1 MRMRLVTPPAD
12 EPVTLE
18 MARAHLRVDQTDED
32 TLIAAYLTAARE
44 AVEEATGRALVTQ
57 VWEVSF
63 DAAEVALGQ
72 PILLPKQP
80 VTAISS
86 VYSTFPGQAAALVDP
101 ATYMLGPGG
110 LIALGSWPVG
120 DLAIQFTAG
129 YGAPGAV
136 PRALVAAILLG
147 LGELYESREAST
159 AKALTENPAFRRLT
173 NLYRIVWP

>member
-18 MARAHLRVDQTDED
+18 VARAHLRVDQADED
-32 TLIAAYLTAARE
+32 TLIAAYLTASRE
-44 AVEEATGRALVTQ
+44 VVEEATSRALVTQ

-63 DAAEVALGQ
+63 DAAEVAFGQ
-72 PILLPKQP
+72 PLLLPRQP
-80 VTAISS
+80 VIEILSVTSVAPDGAEVAMTTADYRVSS
-86 VYSTFPGQAAALVDP
+86 GLLSP
-101 ATYMLGPGG
+101 AT
-110 LIALGSWPVG
+110 SWPVG
-120 DLAIQFTAG
+120 SVRVQYRSG
-129 YGAPGAV
+129 YGPPDAV

>member
-1 MRMRLVTPPAD
+1 MQMRLVMPPVA

-18 MARAHLRVDQTDED
+18 VARAHLRVDHSDED

-44 AVEEATGRALVTQ
+44 QVEQATGRALVTQ
-57 VWEVSF
+57 TWEVQQDVACPVRPLVLPRPPVIEILSVTSVAP
-63 DAAEVALGQ
+63 DGAEVAMTTADYRVSSG
-72 PILLPKQP
+72 LL
-80 VTAISS
+80 S
-86 VYSTFPGQAAALVDP
+86 P
-101 ATYMLGPGG
+101 AT
-110 LIALGSWPVG
+110 SWPVG
-120 DLAIQFTAG
+120 SVRVQYRSG
-129 YGAPGAV
+129 YGPPDAV